1 MNIIDSIASFFT
13 TIAQIITNTFSSLLL
28 LIDMLLSA
36 DEVVTR
42 IVAVMPPLIG
52 TAGFIFVV
60 LSIVKFILGR

>member
-42 IVAVMPPLIG
+42 IVSVMPPLIG